1 MITQPVSVYINWAAY
16 DELSD
21 NVELTE
27 ELAMQQLDEL
37 LRLREA
43 GVRFDYYLMDAFWY
57 ARDGA
62 YRTWRKPHWPNG
74 PDRWLERCLANDVK
88 PGLWVATN
96 ALSQLDPGDKWRESV
111 DGGSLCFF
119 HGGYLA
125 DFLDALSYWYRRGVR
140 MFKFDFTNFG
150 AAPPEMQAVMLPS
163 EIRAANVAALQ
174 GGLKAFRKA
183 HPEVVLIA
191 YNGFEELP
199 IQWRTD
205 YPLRKGID
213 FGWLETFDT
222 LYCGDPRPADVPCM
236 NFWRAKD
243 IFSDHQT
250 RYYEFNGFPL
260 HRIDNAGF
268 MVGTTGTCYNR
279 RTAAWQGMLL
289 LSLARGGWM
298 NTYYGNL
305 DLLDAAK
312 AAWFA
317 KAQGMYLDLQRRA
330 RFETFGGLPG
340 NAEPYGFAA
349 YDGADALFA
358 VVNPSQQM
366 AQLALPAQ
374 GETRLLFRDAGFV
387 PELSKGSITLGPEQ
401 MALVGVGRYA
411 DETSDLGVQE
421 DVIIPRSI
429 TRLEASFAAAGEKAI
444 TAKLLPPATG
454 KLRIILRQ
462 TDPSGASHR
471 TSGGSPPAGKLMGQ
485 ILRIE
490 ASQGGQPVPVEIQY
504 DKPIWSGLSW
514 AAGEIACAALSTGA
528 ELTIRCSTEETA
540 QVILSGELHQVEY

>member
-1 MITQPVSVYINWAAY
+1 MMNQPVSVYINWAAY

-27 ELAMQQLDEL
+27 ELAMQQLEEL
-37 LRLREA
+37 LRLRSA
-43 GVRFDYYLMDAFWY
+43 GVQFDYYLMDAFWY

-74 PDRWLERCLANDVK
+74 PDRWLNRCLETGVK

-96 ALSQLDPGDKWRESV
+96 ALSQLDVADKWRDSV

-125 DFLDALSYWYRRGVR
+125 DFLDALSYWYGRGVR

-150 AAPPEMQAVMLPS
+150 AAPAEMQAVMLPS
-163 EIRAANVAALQ
+163 EIRAANVSALQ

-205 YPLRKGID
+205 YPLRKGISY
-213 FGWLETFDT
+213 GWLETFDT

-260 HRIDNAGF
+260 QRIDNAGF
-268 MVGTTGTCYNR
+268 MIGTTGTCYNR

-305 DLLDAAK
+305 DLLDSAK

-317 KAQGMYLDLQRRA
+317 KAQRMYLDLQRRA

-340 NAEPYGFAA
+340 KAEPYGFAA
-349 YDGADALFA
+349 YDGADALLA
-358 VVNPSQQM
+358 VVNPSQRM
-366 AQLALPAQ
+366 AHIALPAQ
-374 GETRLLFRDAGFV
+374 GERRLLFRDAGFV
-387 PELSKGSITLGPEQ
+387 PELGEDAITLGPEQ

-411 DETSDLGVQE
+411 DEAFDLGVQE
-421 DVIIPRSI
+421 DVVIPRSI
-429 TRLEASFAAAGEKAI
+429 TQLDATFEPDGEKMIVARL
-444 TAKLLPPATG
+444 TPPASG
-454 KLRIILRQ
+454 KLRVILRQ
-462 TDPSGASHR
+462 IDATGASHR
-471 TSGGSPPAGKLMGQ
+471 TSGGSPPEGKNMGQ

-490 ASQGGQPVPVEIQY
+490 ASQGGQPVPVEIRY
-504 DKPIWSGLSW
+504 DKAIWSGLSW
-514 AAGEIACAALSTGA
+514 AVGEIGCEVLPAGG

-540 QVILSGELHQVEY
+540 RVILSGEVHQVEY

>member
-1 MITQPVSVYINWAAY
+1 MLNEPVSVYINWAAY

-27 ELAMQQLDEL
+27 ELAMRQLEEL
-37 LRLREA
+37 LRLRAA

-74 PDRWLERCLANDVK
+74 PDRWLSRCLETGVK

-96 ALSQLDPGDKWRESV
+96 ALSQLDPADKWRDSV

-125 DFLDALSYWYRRGVR
+125 DFLEALSYWYGRGVR
-140 MFKFDFTNFG
+140 LFKFDFTNLG
-150 AAPPEMQAVMLPS
+150 AAPAAMQAVMLPS
-163 EIRAANVAALQ
+163 EIRAANVSALQ

-199 IQWRTD
+199 IQQRTD

-213 FGWLETFDT
+213 YGWLETFDT

-250 RYYEFNGFPL
+250 RYYEGNGFPL
-260 HRIDNAGF
+260 QRIDNAGF
-268 MVGTTGTCYNR
+268 MIGTTGTCYHR

-305 DLLDAAK
+305 DLLDPAK

-317 KAQGMYLDLQRRA
+317 KVQGMYLDLQRRA

-349 YDGADALFA
+349 YAGPDALLV
-358 VVNPSQQM
+358 VVNP
-366 AQLALPAQ
+366 AQRIAQVALPAQ
-374 GETRLLFRDAGFV
+374 GDRRLLFCDAGFV
-387 PELSKGSITLGPEQ
+387 PELSEDGLTLGPEQ
-401 MALVGVGRYA
+401 MALVGVGRYV
-411 DETSDLGVQE
+411 DEAFDLGVQE
-421 DVIIPRSI
+421 DVVIPRSI
-429 TRLEASFAAAGEKAI
+429 ARLDATFAADGEKAI
-444 TAKLLPPATG
+444 TAHLKAPASG
-454 KLRIILRQ
+454 KLRVILRQ
-462 TDPSGASHR
+462 TDASGASHR
-471 TSGGSPPAGKLMGQ
+471 TTGGALPERKRMGQ
-485 ILRIE
+485 LLRLE
-490 ASQGGQPVPVEIQY
+490 AFGDGQPVPVEIQY
-504 DKPIWSGLSW
+504 DKAIWSGLSW
-514 AAGEIACAALSTGA
+514 AVGEIECASAPPGA
-528 ELTIRCSTEETA
+528 ELTIRCSTQEAA
-540 QVILSGELHQVEY
+540 QVCLSGEVHHVQY

>member
-1 MITQPVSVYINWAAY
+1 MINQPVSVYINWAAY

-27 ELAMQQLDEL
+27 ELAMQQLEEL

-57 ARDGA
+57 ARDGG

-74 PDRWLERCLANDVK
+74 PDRWLNRCLETGVK

-96 ALSQLDPGDKWRESV
+96 ALSQLDPADKWRDSV

-125 DFLDALSYWYRRGVR
+125 DFLDALSYWYGRGVR
-140 MFKFDFTNFG
+140 LFKFDFTNFG
-150 AAPPEMQAVMLPS
+150 AAPAEMQAVMLPS

-260 HRIDNAGF
+260 PRIDNAGF

-305 DLLDAAK
+305 DLLDAGK

-349 YDGADALFA
+349 CDGSDALLA

-366 AQLALPAQ
+366 AQIALPAQ
-374 GETRLLFRDAGFV
+374 GEVRLLFRDAGFV
-387 PELSKGSITLGPEQ
+387 PELSPDSITLGPEQ
-401 MALVGVGRYA
+401 MALVGIGRYA
-411 DETSDLGVQE
+411 DSDFDLGVQE
-421 DVIIPRSI
+421 DVVIPRSI
-429 TRLEASFAAAGEKAI
+429 ARLEAAFEAEGDKTI
-444 TAKLLPPATG
+444 VTKLTPPAG
-454 KLRIILRQ
+454 GRLRVILRQ

-471 TSGGSPPAGKLMGQ
+471 TSGGSPPNGKLMGQ

-490 ASQGGQPVPVEIQY
+490 AEQGGQSVPVEIQY
-504 DKPIWSGLSW
+504 DKAIWSGLSW
-514 AAGEIACAALSTGA
+514 AVGEIPCAGPAAGA
-528 ELTIRCSTEETA
+528 ELTIRCSTEEA
-540 QVILSGELHQVEY
+540 ARVILSGEVHRVEY